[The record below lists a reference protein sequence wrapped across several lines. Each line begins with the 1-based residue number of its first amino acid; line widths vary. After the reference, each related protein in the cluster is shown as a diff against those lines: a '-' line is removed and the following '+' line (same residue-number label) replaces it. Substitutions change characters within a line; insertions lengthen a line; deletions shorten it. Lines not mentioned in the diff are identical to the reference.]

1 MVGQMVEVNRWKV
14 PNLLVQR
21 ILQPESYLE
30 ESQVVDQMVGQT
42 VGQTADQMVAP

>member
-30 ESQVVDQMVGQT
+30 ESLVVDQMVGQT
-42 VGQTADQMVAP
+42 EAQTADQMVAP